1 MLSIKVE
8 PLARDIE
15 LLIAQDLSPEA
26 QSATLAAFARETLAE
41 AEATNEAALGHASP
55 HETFVDG
62 REGASEDTV
71 KPAGQIVYEFQ
82 LVEETLAWIGQQL
95 VLHSPRRTGHYAAS
109 HILLADGLEVDPAA
123 PIPMASEYVFSSV
136 VPYARKIEGDDNRAP
151 ESEQAPDGVYEVVAA
166 LANRQFGNVARIR
179 FSWRPLQNA
188 GALTEWANSASA
200 GLLTANRRGNAAA
213 KHDWLTR
220 QPAIIV
226 TVK

>member
-26 QSATLAAFARETLAE
+26 QSATLAAFARQTLTEVDSAN
-41 AEATNEAALGHASP
+41 AAALGHTAP
-55 HETFVDG
+55 HDTFVDG

-71 KPAGQIVYEFQ
+71 RPAGRIVYEFQ
-82 LVEETLAWIGQQL
+82 LVEETLAWIGEQL
-95 VLHSPRRTGHYAAS
+95 VLHSPRRSGRYAAS
-109 HILLADGLEVDPAA
+109 HILLADGVEIDPAA
-123 PIPMASEYVFSSV
+123 GIPMASEYVFSSL

-200 GLLTANRRGNAAA
+200 RLLAGLRRGSAAA
-213 KHDWLTR
+213 RHDWLTR

-226 TVK
+226 TVR